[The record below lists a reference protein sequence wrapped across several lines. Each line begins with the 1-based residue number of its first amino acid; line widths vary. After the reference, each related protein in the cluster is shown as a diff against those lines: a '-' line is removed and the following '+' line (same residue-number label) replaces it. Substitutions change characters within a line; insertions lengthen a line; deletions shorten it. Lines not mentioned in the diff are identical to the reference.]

1 LPRSF
6 QLGSFSLRSH
16 LRWILIGIVI
26 KTFCGLTKNTSRRL
40 KANDN
45 VASRFEVFALKL
57 PPTAFPFDLHEAI
70 LNTNFQ
76 FKQKDILIVSSKFVS
91 ISEGAVVRIDRIK
104 ASHKAKVIAKKF
116 QMDEKLAELVLREAD
131 QIYGG
136 IPGFLLCKK
145 NGMLCPNAGIDRS
158 NIPKGYAVL
167 YPPLPFE
174 SADLLRLNFL
184 NKNNLKIFVVISD
197 SRLMP
202 GRLGT
207 SGIAIALSGFRPVI
221 DERGKKDLFGNTLR
235 VTMRAVGDGL
245 ASIGVAL
252 MGESLESTPVIVVR
266 GFEVKEDDRS
276 KNWQDL
282 AIDPLEDIYRRSFN
296 SI

>member
-1 LPRSF
+1 MVS
-6 QLGSFSLRSH
+6 
-16 LRWILIGIVI
+16 
-26 KTFCGLTKNTSRRL
+26 
-40 KANDN
+40 
-45 VASRFEVFALKL
+45 
-57 PPTAFPFDLHEAI
+57 PFDLHEAI
-70 LNTNFQ
+70 SKTNFR
-76 FKQKDILIVSSKFVS
+76 FRQKDIVIISSKFVS
-91 ISEGAVVRIDRIK
+91 IGEGAVVQIDRLR

-116 QMDEKLAELVLREAD
+116 QMDEKLTELVLREAD

-158 NIPKGYAVL
+158 NIPSGYAVL

-174 SADLLRLNFL
+174 SADRLILNFL
-184 NKNNLKIFVVISD
+184 NKNKLKIFVVISD

-207 SGIAIALSGFRPVI
+207 SGIAIAVSGFKPVI

-235 VTMRAVGDGL
+235 VTMRAAGDGL

-252 MGESLESTPVIVVR
+252 MGESRESTPVVVVR
-266 GFEVKEDDRS
+266 GFEVMEDN
-276 KNWQDL
+276 KHMNWQDL
-282 AIDPLEDIYRRSFN
+282 AIDPLEDIYRRSF
-296 SI
+296 SSK

>member
-1 LPRSF
+1 MV
-6 QLGSFSLRSH
+6 SL
-16 LRWILIGIVI
+16 
-26 KTFCGLTKNTSRRL
+26 
-40 KANDN
+40 
-45 VASRFEVFALKL
+45 
-57 PPTAFPFDLHEAI
+57 FDLHEAI
-70 LNTNFQ
+70 SKTNFR
-76 FKQKDILIVSSKFVS
+76 FRQKDIVIISSKFVS
-91 ISEGAVVRIDRIK
+91 IGEGAVVQIDRLR

-116 QMDEKLAELVLREAD
+116 QMDEKLTELVLREAD

-158 NIPKGYAVL
+158 NIPNGYAVL

-174 SADLLRLNFL
+174 SADRLRLNFL
-184 NKNNLKIFVVISD
+184 NKNKLKIFVVISD

-207 SGIAIALSGFRPVI
+207 SGIAIAVSGFKPVI

-235 VTMRAVGDGL
+235 VTMRAAGDGL

-252 MGESLESTPVIVVR
+252 MGESRESTPVVVVR
-266 GFEVKEDDRS
+266 GFEVMEDN
-276 KNWQDL
+276 KHMNWQDL
-282 AIDPLEDIYRRSFN
+282 AIDPLEDIYRRSF
-296 SI
+296 SSK

>member
-1 LPRSF
+1 MVS
-6 QLGSFSLRSH
+6 
-16 LRWILIGIVI
+16 
-26 KTFCGLTKNTSRRL
+26 
-40 KANDN
+40 
-45 VASRFEVFALKL
+45 
-57 PPTAFPFDLHEAI
+57 PFDLHEAI
-70 LNTNFQ
+70 SKTNFR
-76 FKQKDILIVSSKFVS
+76 FRQKDIVIISSKFVS
-91 ISEGAVVRIDRIK
+91 IGEGAVVQIDRLR

-116 QMDEKLAELVLREAD
+116 QMDEKLTELVLREAD

-158 NIPKGYAVL
+158 NIPNGYAVL

-174 SADLLRLNFL
+174 SADRLRLNFL
-184 NKNNLKIFVVISD
+184 NKNELKIFVVISD

-207 SGIAIALSGFRPVI
+207 SGIAIAVSGFKPVI

-235 VTMRAVGDGL
+235 VTMRAAGDGL

-252 MGESLESTPVIVVR
+252 MGESRESTPVVVVR
-266 GFEVKEDDRS
+266 GFEVMEDN
-276 KNWQDL
+276 KHMNWQDL
-282 AIDPLEDIYRRSFN
+282 AIDPLEDIYRRSF
-296 SI
+296 SSK

>member
-1 LPRSF
+1 M
-6 QLGSFSLRSH
+6 
-16 LRWILIGIVI
+16 
-26 KTFCGLTKNTSRRL
+26 
-40 KANDN
+40 
-45 VASRFEVFALKL
+45 AL
-57 PPTAFPFDLHEAI
+57 PFDLHEAI
-70 LNTNFQ
+70 SNTKFP
-76 FKQKDILIVSSKFVS
+76 FKQNDILIVSSKFVS

-116 QMDEKLAELVLREAD
+116 QMDEKLAQLVLREAD

-174 SADLLRLNFL
+174 SADRLRLNFL
-184 NKNNLKIFVVISD
+184 NESKLKIFVVISD

-207 SGIAIALSGFRPVI
+207 SGVAIAVSGFRPVI
-221 DERGKKDLFGNTLR
+221 DERGKKDLFGNILR
-235 VTMRAVGDGL
+235 VTMRAAGDGL

-266 GFEVKEDDRS
+266 GFEVKEDNRS
-276 KNWQDL
+276 MKWQDL

-296 SI
+296 SN

>member
-1 LPRSF
+1 
-6 QLGSFSLRSH
+6 
-16 LRWILIGIVI
+16 
-26 KTFCGLTKNTSRRL
+26 
-40 KANDN
+40 
-45 VASRFEVFALKL
+45 VASKFEVFALKL
-57 PPTAFPFDLHEAI
+57 PPMAFPFDLHEAI
-70 LNTNFQ
+70 LKTNFP

-104 ASHKAKVIAKKF
+104 ASQKASVIAKKF
-116 QMDEKLAELVLREAD
+116 QMDEKLAELVLRQAD

-158 NIPKGYAVL
+158 NIPKDYAVL
-167 YPPLPFE
+167 YPPLPFK
-174 SADLLRLNFL
+174 SADRLRLNFL
-184 NKNNLKIFVVISD
+184 NKSKLKMFVVISD

-207 SGIAIALSGFRPVI
+207 SGIAIAVSGFRPVI
-221 DERGKKDLFGNTLR
+221 DERGKKDLFGNILR

-245 ASIGVAL
+245 ASIGVTL

-266 GFEVKEDDRS
+266 GFEVKEDNS
-276 KNWQDL
+276 KMNWQDL

-296 SI
+296 SN

>member
-1 LPRSF
+1 M
-6 QLGSFSLRSH
+6 
-16 LRWILIGIVI
+16 
-26 KTFCGLTKNTSRRL
+26 
-40 KANDN
+40 
-45 VASRFEVFALKL
+45 AL
-57 PPTAFPFDLHEAI
+57 PFDLHEAI
-70 LNTNFQ
+70 SNTNFP

-91 ISEGAVVRIDRIK
+91 ISEGAVVRIDQIK

-116 QMDEKLAELVLREAD
+116 QMDEKLTELVLREAD

-174 SADLLRLNFL
+174 SADRLRLNFL
-184 NKNNLKIFVVISD
+184 NKSKLKIFVVISD

-207 SGIAIALSGFRPVI
+207 SGIAIAVSGFRPVI
-221 DERGKKDLFGNTLR
+221 DERGKKDLFGNILR

-266 GFEVKEDDRS
+266 GFEVKEDKRQT
-276 KNWQDL
+276 NWQDL

>member
-1 LPRSF
+1 MVS
-6 QLGSFSLRSH
+6 
-16 LRWILIGIVI
+16 
-26 KTFCGLTKNTSRRL
+26 
-40 KANDN
+40 
-45 VASRFEVFALKL
+45 
-57 PPTAFPFDLHEAI
+57 PFDLHEAI
-70 LNTNFQ
+70 SKTNFR
-76 FKQKDILIVSSKFVS
+76 FRQKDIVIISSKFVS
-91 ISEGAVVRIDRIK
+91 IGEGAVVQIDRLR

-116 QMDEKLAELVLREAD
+116 QMDEKLTELVLREAD

-158 NIPKGYAVL
+158 NIPNGYAVL

-174 SADLLRLNFL
+174 SADRLRLNFL
-184 NKNNLKIFVVISD
+184 NKNELKIFVVISD

-207 SGIAIALSGFRPVI
+207 SGIAIAVSGFKPVI

-235 VTMRAVGDGL
+235 VTMRAAGDGL

-252 MGESLESTPVIVVR
+252 MGESRESTPVVVVR
-266 GFEVKEDDRS
+266 GYEVMEDN
-276 KNWQDL
+276 KHMNWQDL
-282 AIDPLEDIYRRSFN
+282 AIDPLEDIYRRSF
-296 SI
+296 SSK

>member
-1 LPRSF
+1 MVS
-6 QLGSFSLRSH
+6 
-16 LRWILIGIVI
+16 
-26 KTFCGLTKNTSRRL
+26 
-40 KANDN
+40 
-45 VASRFEVFALKL
+45 
-57 PPTAFPFDLHEAI
+57 PFDLHEAI
-70 LNTNFQ
+70 SKTNFR
-76 FKQKDILIVSSKFVS
+76 FRQKDIVIISSKFVS
-91 ISEGAVVRIDRIK
+91 IGEGAVVQIDRLR

-116 QMDEKLAELVLREAD
+116 QMDEKLTELVLREAD

-158 NIPKGYAVL
+158 NIPNGYAVL

-174 SADLLRLNFL
+174 SADRLRLNFL
-184 NKNNLKIFVVISD
+184 NKNKLKIFVVISD

-207 SGIAIALSGFRPVI
+207 SGIAIAVSGFKPVI

-235 VTMRAVGDGL
+235 VTMRAAGDGL

-252 MGESLESTPVIVVR
+252 MGESRESTPVVVVR
-266 GFEVKEDDRS
+266 GFEVMEDNKHMD
-276 KNWQDL
+276 WQDL
-282 AIDPLEDIYRRSFN
+282 AIDPLEDIYRRSF
-296 SI
+296 SSK

>member
-1 LPRSF
+1 MS
-6 QLGSFSLRSH
+6 
-16 LRWILIGIVI
+16 
-26 KTFCGLTKNTSRRL
+26 SRRL
-40 KANDN
+40 KATNN

-57 PPTAFPFDLHEAI
+57 PPMASPFDLHEAI
-70 LNTNFQ
+70 SNTNFS

-91 ISEGAVVRIDRIK
+91 ISERAVVRIDRIK
-104 ASHKAKVIAKKF
+104 ASQKAKVIAKKF
-116 QMDEKLAELVLREAD
+116 QMDEKLTELVLREAD

-174 SADLLRLNFL
+174 SADRLRLNFL
-184 NKNNLKIFVVISD
+184 NKSKLKVFVVISD

-207 SGIAIALSGFRPVI
+207 SGVAIAVSGFRPVI

-235 VTMRAVGDGL
+235 VTMRAAGDGL

-252 MGESLESTPVIVVR
+252 MGESFESTPVIVVR
-266 GFEVKEDDRS
+266 GFEVKEDNRS
-276 KNWQDL
+276 MNWQDL
-282 AIDPLEDIYRRSFN
+282 AIDPLEDIYRRSFYSN
-296 SI
+296 

>member
-1 LPRSF
+1 MVS
-6 QLGSFSLRSH
+6 
-16 LRWILIGIVI
+16 
-26 KTFCGLTKNTSRRL
+26 
-40 KANDN
+40 
-45 VASRFEVFALKL
+45 
-57 PPTAFPFDLHEAI
+57 PFDLHEAI
-70 LNTNFQ
+70 SKTNFR
-76 FKQKDILIVSSKFVS
+76 FRQKDIVIISSKFVS
-91 ISEGAVVRIDRIK
+91 IGEGAIVQIDRLR

-116 QMDEKLAELVLREAD
+116 QMDEKLTELVLREAD

-158 NIPKGYAVL
+158 NIPNGYAVL

-174 SADLLRLNFL
+174 SADRLRLNFL
-184 NKNNLKIFVVISD
+184 NKNKLKIFVVISD

-207 SGIAIALSGFRPVI
+207 SGIAIAVSGFKPVI

-235 VTMRAVGDGL
+235 VTMRAAGDGL

-252 MGESLESTPVIVVR
+252 MGESRESTPVVVVR
-266 GFEVKEDDRS
+266 GFEVMEDN
-276 KNWQDL
+276 KHMNWQDL
-282 AIDPLEDIYRRSFN
+282 AIDPLEDIYRRSF
-296 SI
+296 SSK

>member
-1 LPRSF
+1 
-6 QLGSFSLRSH
+6 
-16 LRWILIGIVI
+16 
-26 KTFCGLTKNTSRRL
+26 
-40 KANDN
+40 
-45 VASRFEVFALKL
+45 VATRFEVFALRL
-57 PPTAFPFDLHEAI
+57 PPMVSPFDLHEAI
-70 LNTNFQ
+70 SKTNFR
-76 FKQKDILIVSSKFVS
+76 FRQKDIVIISSKFVS
-91 ISEGAVVRIDRIK
+91 IGEGAVVQIDRLR

-116 QMDEKLAELVLREAD
+116 QMDEKLTELVLREAD

-158 NIPKGYAVL
+158 NIPNGYAVL

-174 SADLLRLNFL
+174 SAERLSLNFL
-184 NKNNLKIFVVISD
+184 NKNKLKIFVVISD

-207 SGIAIALSGFRPVI
+207 SGIAIAVSGFKPVI

-235 VTMRAVGDGL
+235 VTMRAAGDGL

-252 MGESLESTPVIVVR
+252 MGESRESTPVVVVR
-266 GFEVKEDDRS
+266 GFEVMEDN
-276 KNWQDL
+276 KHMNWQDL
-282 AIDPLEDIYRRSFN
+282 AIDPLEDIYRRSF
-296 SI
+296 SSK

>member
-1 LPRSF
+1 MVS
-6 QLGSFSLRSH
+6 
-16 LRWILIGIVI
+16 
-26 KTFCGLTKNTSRRL
+26 
-40 KANDN
+40 
-45 VASRFEVFALKL
+45 
-57 PPTAFPFDLHEAI
+57 PFDLQEAI
-70 LNTNFQ
+70 SKTNFR
-76 FKQKDILIVSSKFVS
+76 FRQKDIVIISSKFVS
-91 ISEGAVVRIDRIK
+91 ISEGAVVQIDQLR

-116 QMDEKLAELVLREAD
+116 QMDEKLTELVLREAD

-158 NIPKGYAVL
+158 NIPNGYAVL

-174 SADLLRLNFL
+174 SADRLRLNFL
-184 NKNNLKIFVVISD
+184 NKNKLKIFVVISD

-207 SGIAIALSGFRPVI
+207 SGIAIAVSGFKPVI

-235 VTMRAVGDGL
+235 VTMRAAGDGL

-252 MGESLESTPVIVVR
+252 MGESRESTPVVVVR
-266 GFEVKEDDRS
+266 GFEVMEDN
-276 KNWQDL
+276 KHMNWQDL
-282 AIDPLEDIYRRSFN
+282 AIDPLEDIYRRSF
-296 SI
+296 SSK